1 VLNVGGWDELVSDR
15 AVLGFVRLSWHERVI
30 IKGEIDSEFWVIVAG
45 GLCCCLRVE
54 VARIVSFRAWASNL
68 WDEVSVGVWLES
80 AELSVRVWVEVSVV
94 VDILPVVVSVVAVV
108 ASVGAEVGINVV
120 IIILVSVA
128 FWVNMVILW
137 HW

>member
-1 VLNVGGWDELVSDR
+1 MLGCVG
-15 AVLGFVRLSWHERVI
+15 LSWDKRVV

-45 GLCCCLRVE
+45 GLCFRLWVK
-54 VARIVSFRAWASNL
+54 VARIVSFGLRGLNL

-80 AELSVRVWVEVSVV
+80 SDLSVWVESLVAVE
-94 VDILPVVVSVVAVV
+94 VDILPVVVAVVAVV
-108 ASVGAEVGINVV
+108 ASVRAEVGINVV

-128 FWVNMVILW
+128 FWVNMVIIW